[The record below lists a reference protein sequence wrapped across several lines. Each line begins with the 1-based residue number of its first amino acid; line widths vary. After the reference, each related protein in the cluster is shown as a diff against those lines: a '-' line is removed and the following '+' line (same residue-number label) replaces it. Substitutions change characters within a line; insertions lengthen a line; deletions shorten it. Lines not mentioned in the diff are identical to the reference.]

1 MCNND
6 NYGSGCGCNSGS
18 SYGNNS
24 RNSYGSSYG
33 SESSC
38 GNSCARNCNWNDGC
52 NVNQCNN
59 MSNDCGPNPMTANI
73 NQAARNNT
81 DFRNTFWTG
90 NHLQITLMCIPVG
103 SCIGLEMHQDT
114 DQFIYIVQGEA
125 LVQLGETQCPNRVAC
140 NNAILVPAGTWH
152 NVINIGNTPLKLYSI
167 YAPPHHPRGTLHRT
181 KCDAERNVY

>member
-6 NYGSGCGCNSGS
+6 NYGSGCGCNARSS
-18 SYGNNS
+18 YESENSYGNRCP
-24 RNSYGSSYG
+24 RNGD
-33 SESSC
+33 
-38 GNSCARNCNWNDGC
+38 WNDNC

-73 NQAARNNT
+73 NQAARNIT

-103 SCIGLEMHQDT
+103 SCIGLEIHQDT

-152 NVINIGNTPLKLYSI
+152 NVINIGNTPLKLYSL
-167 YAPPHHPRGTLHRT
+167 YAPSHHPRGTLHRT
-181 KCDAERNVY
+181 KCDAERDVY